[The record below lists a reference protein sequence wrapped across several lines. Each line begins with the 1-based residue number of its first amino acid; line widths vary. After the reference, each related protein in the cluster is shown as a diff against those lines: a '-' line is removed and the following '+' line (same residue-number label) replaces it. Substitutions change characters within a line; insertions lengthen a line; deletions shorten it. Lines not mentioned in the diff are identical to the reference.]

1 MQNIWLKMPI
11 GLLACG
17 LGLVVEG
24 EFINFWLRVVMG
36 FLALFIYKEFGLRNL

>member
-1 MQNIWLKMPI
+1 MCT

-24 EFINFWLRVVMG
+24 EFINFWLRVAMG
-36 FLALFIYKEFGLRNL
+36 LLALFIYKGFGLMNL